1 VIGVLQL
8 TLRNVW
14 AHKRRLVG
22 MFVAVC
28 LSVAFLGGTLV
39 LGDTM
44 RANFDRLFADVNSG
58 TDVVLRSSTSIGD
71 DIDAPRGLVD
81 ESLAADARTWDGVAA
96 AEPLVDG
103 VGLPMGSDG
112 EVIGGGGPPSL
123 AGNWVDNPALNPYRL
138 VEGRA
143 PTGPGEVVI
152 NRGAAEAG
160 DLAIGDRTV
169 VRVPDAVEVTIV
181 GISTFGELDSLAG
194 ITFTAFTLDEAQR
207 LITSQP
213 GKVSRVALQATDG
226 VSEDELLAR
235 VRARLPGGVDAITG
249 TQLTRD
255 NQAAIRSDFLDLLT
269 TFLAVF
275 GVVAL
280 LVATFSI
287 FNTMAILVAQ
297 RTREAA
303 LLRAVGA
310 ARAQILGATMA
321 EALVIGVVGS
331 AAGLVAGMGIAALL
345 KALFAALGFSLP
357 TGGLVLK
364 ANVAIVCMVVGVAAT
379 AIAGLAPAIRASR
392 IRPVAALRA
401 VAAEPASLSRGRVAA
416 GAVVM
421 GIGVTVVLSAVLG
434 SGDAALSLAALGAL
448 IMIVGVVVFGPVV
461 ARPAADILGWPLP
474 RLRGITGELAREN
487 ARRGPRRMSTTASA
501 LMVGVGVVTLFTVFA
516 ASLKQSIDDNV
527 SASFAGDLAVTMPW
541 GTPGLSPRLATDVAA
556 LPEVEQAVGIGAGQ
570 VLVDSGREFINVA
583 DPAALADLLALDM
596 VDGSLGALTPTQVAI
611 SEDEAEDRNL
621 EIGSPVTVTFVDGT
635 TTELVVGAIY
645 EASNIVGGHVM
656 PRATWAPHAVQDVDA
671 AVFADL
677 RDGVDLDSGRAAMQR
692 VADAHSAP
700 DVLDRDQYVAELAV
714 GVDMMLSVVY
724 VLLALSIIIALM
736 GIANALALAIH
747 ERTREIGL
755 LRAVGTTRRQLRSVV
770 RGESVVISVFGTLGG
785 IGVGLFLGWALVEAA
800 SGDFAVT
807 SFAVPAGPL
816 VAVLVAGAIAGVLA
830 AVRPA
835 RRAARL
841 DVLAAIATR

>member
-1 VIGVLQL
+1 MFQL
-8 TLRNVW
+8 TLKNVW

-22 MFVAVC
+22 MFVAVV
-28 LSVAFLGGTLV
+28 LSVAFLSGTLV

-44 RANFDRLFADVNSG
+44 RANFDRLFADVNAG

-81 ESLAADARTWDGVAA
+81 ESLAADARTWEGVAA
-96 AEPLVDG
+96 AEPFVDG
-103 VGLPMGSDG
+103 VGLLMGSDG
-112 EVIGGGGPPSL
+112 EVIGDGGPPRL
-123 AGNWVDNPALNPYRL
+123 AGNWVDNSALNPYRL
-138 VEGRA
+138 AEGRA
-143 PTGPGEVVI
+143 PSAPGEVVI
-152 NRGAAEAG
+152 NRGAAQAG

-181 GISTFGELDSLAG
+181 GIATFGELDGLAG

-207 LITSQP
+207 LITKQP
-213 GKVSRVALQATDG
+213 GKVSRVALQAADG
-226 VSEDELLAR
+226 VSEDDLLAN
-235 VRARLPGGVDAITG
+235 VQARLPEGVDAITG
-249 TQLTRD
+249 TQLTSD
-255 NQAAIRSDFLDLLT
+255 NQAAIRSDFLDMLT
-269 TFLAVF
+269 TFLTVF

-310 ARAQILGATMA
+310 SRAQILGATMA
-321 EALVIGVVGS
+321 EAVVIGVVSS
-331 AAGLVAGMGIAALL
+331 AAGLVGGIGIAALL
-345 KALFAALGFSLP
+345 KALFAGLGFSLP

-364 ANVAIVCMVVGVAAT
+364 ANVAIVCMTVGVAAT

-392 IRPVAALRA
+392 IRPVAALRT
-401 VAAEPASLSRGRVAA
+401 VDAEPAGLSRVRVAA
-416 GAVVM
+416 GAVVT
-421 GIGVTVVLSAVLG
+421 GIGVAVVLSAVLG

-448 IMIVGVVVFGPVV
+448 IVIVGVVVFGPVV
-461 ARPAADILGWPLP
+461 ARPAADAIGWPLP
-474 RLRGITGELAREN
+474 RLRGVTGELAQEN
-487 ARRGPRRMSTTASA
+487 ARRSPRRMSTTASA

-516 ASLKQSIDDNV
+516 ASLKQTIDDNV

-541 GTPGLSPRLATDVAA
+541 GAPGLSPQLAADVAA
-556 LPEVEQAVGIGAGQ
+556 LPEVERAVGIGAGQ
-570 VLVDSGREFINVA
+570 VLVDDEREFVNVA
-583 DPAALADLLALDM
+583 DAAPLADLLALDM
-596 VDGSLGALTPTQVAI
+596 VEGAVGTLTPSQVAI
-611 SEDEAEDRNL
+611 SEDEADDRGL
-621 EIGSPVTVTFVDGT
+621 EIGSPVTVTFVDGA

-645 EASNIVGGHVM
+645 EASNVVGGYVL
-656 PRATWAPHAVQDVDA
+656 PRQTWAPHAVQDLDT

-677 RDGVDLDSGRAAMQR
+677 RDDVDLASGRAAVQR

-700 DVLDRDQYVAELAV
+700 DVVDRDQYVAELAV
-714 GVDMMLSVVY
+714 GVDMMLGVVY
-724 VLLALSIIIALM
+724 VLLALSIVIALM

-755 LRAVGTTRRQLRSVV
+755 LRAVGTTGRQLRAVV

-785 IGVGLFLGWALVEAA
+785 IGVGLFLGWALVNAS

-807 SFAVPAGPL
+807 SFAVPPAPL
-816 VAVLVAGAIAGVLA
+816 VAVLVAGAVAGVLA